1 MGLVLHPTPMQHQVW
16 IPSLHRDLTDGAE
29 VVTVEGETVG
39 EVVAQLEARF
49 PGLAARWCEDGRIR
63 PYIAVSVNNE
73 VTRRGLR
80 QRLTEPSEIHFIPSL
95 SGG

>member
-1 MGLVLHPTPMQHQVW
+1 MQHQVW
-16 IPSLHRDLTDGAE
+16 IPSLHRDLTDKAE

-49 PGLAARWCEDGRIR
+49 PGMEARLCEAGRIR
-63 PYIAVSVNNE
+63 PYIAVSVNGE

-80 QRLTEPSEIHFIPSL
+80 QRLSEPSEIHFIPSL

>member
-1 MGLVLHPTPMQHQVW
+1 MQHQVW
-16 IPSLHRDLTDGAE
+16 IPSLHRDLTNGAE

-49 PGLAARWCEDGRIR
+49 PGMEARLCEEGRIR

-80 QRLTEPSEIHFIPSL
+80 QRLVAPSEIHFIPQL

>member
-1 MGLVLHPTPMQHQVW
+1 MQHQVW
-16 IPSLHRDLTDGAE
+16 IPSLHRELTNGAE
-29 VVTVEGETVG
+29 VVTAEGETVG
-39 EVVAQLEARF
+39 EVVSQLETRF
-49 PGLAARWCEDGRIR
+49 PGIEARLCEEGRIR

-80 QRLTEPSEIHFIPSL
+80 HRLVGPSEIHFIPSL